1 MCGIILP
8 LNWRVPSWHACR
20 NGLRV
25 HVLYDQQFTTNS
37 AAAHQAAAA
46 AVHGRGG
53 SLPEFA
59 AAAAADLLSGAGGG
73 SGAKRRGSSGGAGG
87 GVGGAKKARRPAGQ
101 QQQQQY
107 GGGGGEGGA
116 AGGGGGQWYFR
127 DGVKVRRAT
136 GRAERLVSSSLV
148 FTAALHWAA
157 DPYVPL
163 PPPRSTDYLPSPAD
177 LSGLAALFP
186 GATALAPGSSKQ
198 LFVLRLCAIC

>member
-101 QQQQQY
+101 KQQQQY

-157 DPYVPL
+157 DPYVHS
-163 PPPRSTDYLPSPAD
+163 PPPGPLITCQ
-177 LSGLAALFP
+177 ALQTCQ
-186 GATALAPGSSKQ
+186 AWWLYSQ
-198 LFVLRLCAIC
+198 ELLL